1 MPDIIGELRR
11 NQLITTF
18 STGAIVDLSDYSVM
32 VSGLDFWPASNLEYI
47 TESRLQ
53 RFLDVSGFRQPRPSE
68 NAFGRGTEDGGIPCM
83 RFPRYVFCSICR
95 RLAPFD
101 TFGGGNKGI
110 YCERCRE
117 DDPEGARL
125 VPTRFVLCCRRG
137 HIDDFPWQWWIG
149 CNCERHRLII
159 KNEGVSTS
167 LSSIIVS
174 CDRCEAERTMAD
186 VFNPESF
193 RGFTCSGGRPWLKDE
208 QPCDQPVV
216 VLQRSATSV
225 HFPNT
230 VSAISIP
237 PYSKSAYK
245 KVEELWGTAHLD
257 ILDENTVK
265 TILNR
270 IAEAEKRSPN
280 DLWEAYLDRKG
291 ESQRESS
298 VDLKEAEYS
307 VLKDPIDFDEED
319 DFVAEPAS
327 VPSDF
332 SKLIETVVLVKKLRV
347 VTALTGFNRIE
358 PNRDRYAPIKT
369 SSIGWLP
376 ATEVLGEGIFLALSQ
391 DAVKNWLRQNS
402 VVIQDRVKWVES
414 RRKQLAARNRM
425 ISHEIVTPEFIL
437 LHSLS
442 HLLIRT
448 LTINCGYSTS
458 ALQERIYAAK
468 PNDGQET
475 MLGLLIFTAASDSE
489 GSLGG
494 LVQQGKQT
502 RFESTLLEAL
512 EQSRWCSSDP
522 LCIESKGQGMDSL
535 NLGAC
540 HSCALLPETACETM
554 NSFLDRGIV
563 TGTPEH
569 PKLGYFSEGRS
580 WQ

>member
-1 MPDIIGELRR
+1 
-11 NQLITTF
+11 
-18 STGAIVDLSDYSVM
+18 
-32 VSGLDFWPASNLEYI
+32 
-47 TESRLQ
+47 
-53 RFLDVSGFRQPRPSE
+53 
-68 NAFGRGTEDGGIPCM
+68 
-83 RFPRYVFCSICR
+83 
-95 RLAPFD
+95 
-101 TFGGGNKGI
+101 
-110 YCERCRE
+110 
-117 DDPEGARL
+117 
-125 VPTRFVLCCRRG
+125 
-137 HIDDFPWQWWIG
+137 
-149 CNCERHRLII
+149 
-159 KNEGVSTS
+159 
-167 LSSIIVS
+167 
-174 CDRCEAERTMAD
+174 MAD

-193 RGFTCSGGRPWLKDE
+193 RRFTCSGGRPWLKDE
-208 QPCDQPVV
+208 QPCEQPVV

-245 KVEELWGTAHLD
+245 RVEELWGTAHLD
-257 ILDENTVK
+257 SLDENTVK

-319 DFVAEPAS
+319 DFVAQPEP
-327 VPSDF
+327 VPPDF
-332 SKLIETVVLVKKLRV
+332 SRLIETVVLVKKLRV

-391 DAVKNWLRQNS
+391 DAVENWLRQNS
-402 VVIQDRVKWVES
+402 VVIQDRVRWVES

-425 ISHEIVTPEFIL
+425 ISPEIVTPEFIL

-522 LCIESKGQGMDSL
+522 LCIESTGQGMDSL

-540 HSCALLPETACETM
+540 HSCALLPETACEIM
-554 NSFLDRGIV
+554 NSFLDRGLV
-563 TGTPEH
+563 TGTPES
-569 PKLGYFSEGRS
+569 PELGYFSEGRS

>member
-18 STGAIVDLSDYSVM
+18 STGAIVDLADYSVM
-32 VSGLDFWPASNLEYI
+32 VSGLDFWPSSNLEYV

-53 RFLDVSGFRQPRPSE
+53 RFLGVSGFRQPHPSE
-68 NAFGRGTEDGGIPCM
+68 NAFGRGADDSGIPCV
-83 RFPRYVFCSICR
+83 RFPRYVFCPICR
-95 RLAPFD
+95 RLAPFG
-101 TFGGGNKGI
+101 TFGGGSKGI
-110 YCERCRE
+110 HCESCRE
-117 DDPEGARL
+117 GFPDEARL
-125 VPTRFVLCCRRG
+125 VPTRFVVCCRRG
-137 HIDDFPWQWWIG
+137 HIDDFPWQWWID
-149 CNCERHRLII
+149 CPCKRPKLRIR
-159 KNEGVSTS
+159 NEGASTS

-174 CDRCEAERTMAD
+174 CDRCRAQKTMAD

-193 RGFTCSGGRPWLKDE
+193 RGFTCSGARPWLKDK
-208 QPCDQPVV
+208 QSCNQQVV

-237 PYSKSAYK
+237 PYSKSAYRR
-245 KVEELWGTAHLD
+245 VEQLWGTANLN
-257 ILDENTVK
+257 IWNENIVK
-265 TILNR
+265 TMLEQ
-270 IAEAEKRSPN
+270 IAAAEGLSSN
-280 DLWEAYLDRKG
+280 DLWQAYLHRKG
-291 ESQRESS
+291 EGQGKDN
-298 VDLKEAEYS
+298 VDLKEAEYR

-319 DFVAEPAS
+319 DFVARRETIS
-327 VPSDF
+327 SDF
-332 SKLIETVVLVKKLRV
+332 SNLIETVVLVKKLRV

-358 PNRDRYAPIKT
+358 PNRDRSAPIKT

-391 DAVKNWLRQNS
+391 DTVENWLRQNS
-402 VVIQDRVKWVES
+402 VVIQERVKWVES
-414 RRKQLAARNRM
+414 RRELLAARNRLILDEM
-425 ISHEIVTPEFIL
+425 VTPEFVL

-468 PNDGQET
+468 PNDSQET
-475 MLGLLIFTAASDSE
+475 MLGLLIFTSASDSE
-489 GSLGG
+489 GGLGG

-502 RFESTLLEAL
+502 RFESTLMEAL

-522 LCIESKGQGMDSL
+522 LCIESTGQGMDSL

-554 NSFLDRGIV
+554 NSFLDRGLV
-563 TGTPEH
+563 TGTLENPEI
-569 PKLGYFSEGRS
+569 GYFSGIKS
-580 WQ
+580 WR

>member
-32 VSGLDFWPASNLEYI
+32 VSGLDFWPSSNLEYV

-53 RFLDVSGFRQPRPSE
+53 RFLRVSGFRQPRPSE
-68 NAFGRGTEDGGIPCM
+68 NAFGRGAEDGGIPCV
-83 RFPRYVFCSICR
+83 RFPRYVFCPICR

-101 TFGGGNKGI
+101 TFGGGIKGI
-110 YCERCRE
+110 RCERCRE
-117 DDPEGARL
+117 EFPDEARL

-137 HIDDFPWQWWIG
+137 HIDDFPWQWWIR
-149 CNCERHRLII
+149 CPCERPKLSIR
-159 KNEGVSTS
+159 NEGASTS
-167 LSSIIVS
+167 LSSILIS
-174 CDRCEAERTMAD
+174 CDRCKAQKTMAD

-193 RGFTCSGGRPWLKDE
+193 RGFTCSGARPWLKDKQLCE
-208 QPCDQPVV
+208 QPVV

-237 PYSKSAYK
+237 PYSKSAYRR
-245 KVEELWGTAHLD
+245 VEQLWGTAYLD
-257 ILDENTVK
+257 SLDENIVK
-265 TILNR
+265 IMLEK
-270 IAEAEKRSPN
+270 IAAEERLSSN
-280 DLWEAYLDRKG
+280 DLWQAYLHRKG
-291 ESQRESS
+291 ESQREGS
-298 VDLKEAEYS
+298 VDLKEAEYR

-319 DFVAEPAS
+319 DFVAQAEP
-327 VPSDF
+327 VPSVF
-332 SKLIETVVLVKKLRV
+332 GNLIETVVLIKKLRI

-358 PNRDRYAPIKT
+358 PNRELSAPIKKL
-369 SSIGWLP
+369 SIGWLP

-391 DAVKNWLRQNS
+391 DAVENWIRQNS
-402 VVIQDRVKWVES
+402 ELLKNRIKLVES
-414 RRKQLAARNRM
+414 RRKQLAARNRL
-425 ISHEIVTPEFIL
+425 ILDEIVNPEFVL

-494 LVQQGKQT
+494 LVQQGEQT

-522 LCIESKGQGMDSL
+522 LCIESTGQGMDSL

-554 NSFLDRGIV
+554 NSFLDRGLV
-563 TGTPEH
+563 TGTPET
-569 PKLGYFSEGRS
+569 PRLGYFSGIKS
-580 WQ
+580 WR

>member
-53 RFLDVSGFRQPRPSE
+53 RFLGVSGFRQPRPSE
-68 NAFGRGTEDGGIPCM
+68 NAFGRGTEDGGIPCV
-83 RFPRYVFCSICR
+83 RFPRYVFCPVCR
-95 RLAPFD
+95 RLAPFN

-110 YCERCRE
+110 HCERCRE
-117 DDPEGARL
+117 DDPDGARL
-125 VPTRFVLCCRRG
+125 VPTRFVVCCRRG

-149 CNCERHRLII
+149 CNCERPRLSI
-159 KNEGVSTS
+159 KNEGASTS
-167 LSSIIVS
+167 LSSILIS

-193 RGFTCSGGRPWLKDE
+193 RGFTCSGARPWLKDP

-291 ESQRESS
+291 ESQRESN

-319 DFVAEPAS
+319 DFVAEPES
-327 VPSDF
+327 GPSDF
-332 SKLIETVVLVKKLRV
+332 NNLIETVVLVKKLRV

-391 DAVKNWLRQNS
+391 EAVENWLRQNS
-402 VVIQDRVKWVES
+402 VVIQDRVKWIES
-414 RRKQLAARNRM
+414 RRKQLSARNRM

-468 PNDGQET
+468 PNDDQEA

-494 LVQQGKQT
+494 LVQQGKET
-502 RFESTLLEAL
+502 RFVSTLLEAL

-522 LCIESKGQGMDSL
+522 LCIESTGQGMDSL

-554 NSFLDRGIV
+554 NSFLDRGLV
-563 TGTPEH
+563 TGTPEN
-569 PKLGYFSEGRS
+569 PELGYFSGIKS

>member
-11 NQLITTF
+11 SQLITTF
-18 STGAIVDLSDYSVM
+18 STGAIVDLADYSVM
-32 VSGLDFWPASNLEYI
+32 VSGLDFWPPSNLEEV
-47 TESRLQ
+47 TESRLR

-68 NAFGRGTEDGGIPCM
+68 NVFGRIAKDDGIPCV
-83 RFPRYVFCSICR
+83 RFPQYVFCPICR

-101 TFGGGNKGI
+101 TFGGGIKGTH
-110 YCERCRE
+110 CERCRE
-117 DDPEGARL
+117 EDPDGARL

-149 CNCERHRLII
+149 CPCERPKLSI
-159 KNEGVSTS
+159 KNEGMSTS
-167 LSSIIVS
+167 LSSILIS
-174 CDRCEAERTMAD
+174 CGRCEAQKTMAD

-193 RGFTCSGGRPWLKDE
+193 RGFTCSGARPWLKDE

-225 HFPNT
+225 HFSNT

-237 PYSKSAYK
+237 PYSNSAYRR
-245 KVEELWGTAHLD
+245 VEELWVRAHLGVQIED
-257 ILDENTVK
+257 IVKPFLEQIAKEEN
-265 TILNR
+265 L
-270 IAEAEKRSPN
+270 SSN
-280 DLWEAYLDRKG
+280 DLWQAYLHHKG
-291 ESQRESS
+291 EEEREDS
-298 VDLKEAEYS
+298 VDLKEAEYR
-307 VLKDPIDFDEED
+307 VLKDPIDFAEED
-319 DFVAEPAS
+319 HFVAQPEP
-327 VPSDF
+327 VPPDF
-332 SKLIETVVLVKKLRV
+332 SSLIETVVLVKKLRV

-358 PNRDRYAPIKT
+358 PNRELSARIKK

-376 ATEVLGEGIFLALSQ
+376 ATEVLGEGIFLALSRE
-391 DAVKNWLRQNS
+391 AVENWFRQNS
-402 VVIQDRVKWVES
+402 VVLQDRVKIIES
-414 RRKQLAARNRM
+414 QRKLLAARNRL
-425 ISHEIVTPEFIL
+425 IHNEIVTPEFIL

-458 ALQERIYAAK
+458 ALQERIYAAN
-468 PNDGQET
+468 PDDGQKA

-502 RFESTLLEAL
+502 RFESTLMEAL
-512 EQSRWCSSDP
+512 EQGRWCSSDP
-522 LCIESKGQGMDSL
+522 LCIESTGQGMDSL

-554 NSFLDRGIV
+554 NSFLDRGLV

-569 PKLGYFSEGRS
+569 PKMGYFSEDRS

>member
-32 VSGLDFWPASNLEYI
+32 VSGLDFWPSSNLEYVE
-47 TESRLQ
+47 ESRLQ
-53 RFLDVSGFRQPRPSE
+53 RFLGVSGFRQPRPSE
-68 NAFGRGTEDGGIPCM
+68 NAFGRGTEDGGIPCV
-83 RFPRYVFCSICR
+83 RFPRYVFCPICR

-101 TFGGGNKGI
+101 TFGGNSKGI
-110 YCERCRE
+110 HCERCRE
-117 DDPEGARL
+117 DDPDGARL
-125 VPTRFVLCCRRG
+125 VPTRFVVCCRRG

-149 CNCERHRLII
+149 CNCERPRLSI
-159 KNEGVSTS
+159 KNEGASTS
-167 LSSIIVS
+167 LSSILIS
-174 CDRCEAERTMAD
+174 CDRCEAQKTMAD

-193 RGFTCSGGRPWLKDE
+193 REFTCSGARPWLKDE
-208 QPCDQPVV
+208 QPCGQPVV

-225 HFPNT
+225 HFSNT

-237 PYSKSAYK
+237 PYSNSAYK
-245 KVEELWGTAHLD
+245 RVEELWGTAYLGTQTED
-257 ILDENTVK
+257 IVK
-265 TILNR
+265 PFLEQ
-270 IAEAEKRSPN
+270 IAAVEGLSFN
-280 DLWEAYLDRKG
+280 DLWEAYLHRKEEG
-291 ESQRESS
+291 KREDS
-298 VDLKEAEYS
+298 VDLKEAEYR
-307 VLKDPIDFDEED
+307 VLKDPVDFDEED
-319 DFVAEPAS
+319 DFVAHPEP

-332 SKLIETVVLVKKLRV
+332 SNLIETVVLIKKLRV

-358 PNRDRYAPIKT
+358 PNKNSAPIKT

-391 DAVKNWLRQNS
+391 EAVEIWLRQNS
-402 VVIQDRVKWVES
+402 AVLQDRVKLIES
-414 RRKQLAARNRM
+414 QRTQLAAGNRL
-425 ISHEIVTPEFIL
+425 ILNEIVTPEFIL

-448 LTINCGYSTS
+448 LTINCGYSAS

-468 PNDGQET
+468 PDDGQEA

-494 LVQQGKQT
+494 LVQQGEQT

-512 EQSRWCSSDP
+512 EQSGWCSSDP
-522 LCIESKGQGMDSL
+522 LCIESTGQGMDSL

-554 NSFLDRGIV
+554 NSFLDRGLV
-563 TGTPEH
+563 TGTPEN
-569 PKLGYFSEGRS
+569 PELGYFSGIKS

>member
-32 VSGLDFWPASNLEYI
+32 VSGLDFWPDSNLEYV
-47 TESRLQ
+47 TENRLRQ
-53 RFLDVSGFRQPRPSE
+53 FLGVSGFRQPRPSE
-68 NAFGRGTEDGGIPCM
+68 NVFGRGADDGGIPCV
-83 RFPRYVFCSICR
+83 RFPRYVFCPICR
-95 RLAPFD
+95 RLAPFC

-117 DDPEGARL
+117 DDPDGARL
-125 VPTRFVLCCRRG
+125 VPTRFVVCCRRG
-137 HIDDFPWQWWIG
+137 HIDDFPWQWWID
-149 CNCERHRLII
+149 CPCESPKLSI

-167 LSSIIVS
+167 LSSILIS
-174 CDRCEAERTMAD
+174 CDRCKAQKTMAD
-186 VFNPESF
+186 VFNPRSF
-193 RGFTCSGGRPWLKDE
+193 RGFPCSGARPWLKDR
-208 QPCDQPVV
+208 QQCGQSIV

-237 PYSKSAYK
+237 PYSNSAYK
-245 KVEELWGTAHLD
+245 IVEQWWTNLEV
-257 ILDENTVK
+257 LDEDIVK
-265 TILNR
+265 TMLEQF
-270 IAEAEKRSPN
+270 ASAKGLSHN
-280 DLWEAYLDRKG
+280 DLWQAYRHRKG
-291 ESQRESS
+291 GEQEKDS
-298 VDLKEAEYS
+298 VNLKEAEYR
-307 VLKDPIDFDEED
+307 VLKDPIDFEENEKD
-319 DFVAEPAS
+319 DFVAKRET

-332 SKLIETVVLVKKLRV
+332 SDLIETVVLVRKLRV

-358 PNRDRYAPIKT
+358 PNRDWSAPLKK
-369 SSIGWLP
+369 SSNGWLP

-391 DAVKNWLRQNS
+391 EAVENWLRQNS
-402 VVIQDRVKWVES
+402 AVLQDRVKLIES
-414 RRKQLAARNRM
+414 QRTQLAARNRL
-425 ISHEIVTPEFIL
+425 ILNETVTPEFIL

-468 PNDGQET
+468 PDDGQET
-475 MLGLLIFTAASDSE
+475 MLGILIFTAASDSE

-502 RFESTLLEAL
+502 RFESTLLEAF

-540 HSCALLPETACETM
+540 HSCALLPETACEYM
-554 NSFLDRGIV
+554 NSFLDRGLV

-569 PKLGYFSEGRS
+569 SKLGYFSEGRS

>member
-1 MPDIIGELRR
+1 MI
-11 NQLITTF
+11 
-18 STGAIVDLSDYSVM
+18 
-32 VSGLDFWPASNLEYI
+32 
-47 TESRLQ
+47 
-53 RFLDVSGFRQPRPSE
+53 
-68 NAFGRGTEDGGIPCM
+68 
-83 RFPRYVFCSICR
+83 
-95 RLAPFD
+95 
-101 TFGGGNKGI
+101 
-110 YCERCRE
+110 
-117 DDPEGARL
+117 
-125 VPTRFVLCCRRG
+125 PTRFVLCCRRG

-319 DFVAEPAS
+319 DFVAEPES